1 MHGGIMATKQEAV
14 SFLKNKLNAEE
25 TSQDFFK
32 MLVEYGDNRSQVV
45 FAVVSEEIIAFKSPF
60 ASVDDLSAKQA
71 LSAASEGVFGLSEIA
86 GLYCLSHV
94 AFVEDLDASE
104 VYKSVG
110 VLASIAD
117 GLEQQMVGGDNF

>member
-1 MHGGIMATKQEAV
+1 MATKQEAI

-32 MLVEYGDNRSQVV
+32 MLVEYDDNRSQVV
-45 FAVVSEEIIAFKSPF
+45 FGLVSDEIIAFKSPF

-71 LSAASEGVFGLSEIA
+71 LSAASETVFGVGEVA
-86 GLYCLSHV
+86 GMYCLSHV

-117 GLEQQMVGGDNF
+117 GLERQVVGGDNF

>member
-1 MHGGIMATKQEAV
+1 MATKQEAV
-14 SFLKNKLNAEE
+14 SFLKNQLNAQE

-32 MLVEYGDNRSQVV
+32 MVVEYGNNRSQVV
-45 FAVVSEEIIAFKSPF
+45 FALVADDIIAFNSPF

-71 LSAASEGVFGLSEIA
+71 LSATSENVFGLSEIA

-94 AFVEDLDASE
+94 AFTEDLDASE

-110 VLASIAD
+110 VLANMAD
-117 GLEQQMVGGDNF
+117 DLEQGVVGGDNF